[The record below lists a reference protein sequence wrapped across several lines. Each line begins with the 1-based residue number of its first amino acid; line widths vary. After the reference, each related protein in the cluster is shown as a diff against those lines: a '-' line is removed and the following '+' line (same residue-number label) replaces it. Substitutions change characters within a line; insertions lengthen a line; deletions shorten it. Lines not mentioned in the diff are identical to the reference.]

1 MNTAF
6 YREDNTGLEHD
17 GGDSYTSASKAVE
30 QKQETADSK
39 NLFYIT
45 VVIILLVFSA
55 LAVWRLT
62 KRRN

>member
-1 MNTAF
+1 MITVF
-6 YREDNTGLEHD
+6 YRECTSGMESD

-30 QKQETADSK
+30 QKQETGDSK

-62 KRRN
+62 RRRD